1 MPDMAWAW
9 LIPALSAIA
18 FALIVT
24 VGRGLP
30 RGGAFLAPLAALLGF
45 ALFCS
50 SSSTCWTR
58 EETNS
63 ASHGWRRARR
73 S

>member
-30 RGGAFLAPLAALLGF
+30 RGGAYLAPLAALLGF
-45 ALFCS
+45 ALFWFVLIDLLDQGRG
-50 SSSTCWTR
+50 T
-58 EETNS
+58 S